1 MCSDVTLEESGISL
15 CLMMRPIT
23 LTGLGGLSPKK
34 EKKTSLVRKRRSRS
48 FSKRLLFGLRG
59 LIVLTNIVAS
69 IFVWTSPQLHIF
81 SAEWDLTATASSPG
95 WVVNSG

>member
-23 LTGLGGLSPKK
+23 LTGSEDLNLKK
-34 EKKTSLVRKRRSRS
+34 EKTTSLVRKRRSRS
-48 FSKRLLFGLRG
+48 FSKRQLFGLRG
-59 LIVLTNIVAS
+59 LIGFTNIVAS

-81 SAEWDLTATASSPG
+81 SAEWDRTATASFPG
-95 WVVNSG
+95 WLANSG